1 MKKILASLLLIF
13 SISALFA
20 ESQIINFIKGN
31 INDKTLAVR
40 EASGE
45 DAKWL
50 SNQALA
56 FIIQNK
62 KILGNDRD
70 LEALAVAAI
79 ISITPENLKS
89 LSVNDKNFL
98 VEELIQL
105 FDLFEDSNTVQ
116 ISIISKFIA
125 IKEEINITPVISL
138 LNSYIENYDL
148 ESNKNSVAKSVLSA
162 LQVIGTEE
170 SFNHVYKLWND
181 PKSENIKNDLQNTLI
196 ALIPLSMTEV
206 LNIVHKDNIKD
217 LSNIFYLV
225 FDLSIKNPKFSTN
238 SLCEIA
244 ENVLNESI
252 IIIENSS
259 KITSELISIQLDAIK
274 ILNENKWTRASS
286 LALTFFNVAQK
297 EYEAGLISE
306 DDFSY
311 VIESLLNLA
320 PIYAVSPLTGY
331 LEVLN
336 NQKEN
341 NAVVSTVVI
350 LSVINTLGAIGDKSA
365 FDSLLATTLLF
376 YPEEVLTAA
385 RNALSGLRW

>member
-125 IKEEINITPVISL
+125 IKEEINISPVISL

-162 LQVIGTEE
+162 
-170 SFNHVYKLWND
+170 
-181 PKSENIKNDLQNTLI
+181 
-196 ALIPLSMTEV
+196 
-206 LNIVHKDNIKD
+206 
-217 LSNIFYLV
+217 
-225 FDLSIKNPKFSTN
+225 
-238 SLCEIA
+238 
-244 ENVLNESI
+244 
-252 IIIENSS
+252 
-259 KITSELISIQLDAIK
+259 
-274 ILNENKWTRASS
+274 
-286 LALTFFNVAQK
+286 
-297 EYEAGLISE
+297 
-306 DDFSY
+306 
-311 VIESLLNLA
+311 
-320 PIYAVSPLTGY
+320 
-331 LEVLN
+331 
-336 NQKEN
+336 
-341 NAVVSTVVI
+341 
-350 LSVINTLGAIGDKSA
+350 
-365 FDSLLATTLLF
+365 
-376 YPEEVLTAA
+376 
-385 RNALSGLRW
+385 

>member
-1 MKKILASLLLIF
+1 MKKILTSLILIF
-13 SISALFA
+13 SLTALYA

-31 INDKTLAVR
+31 INEKTLAVR

-50 SNQALA
+50 SNQAIS

-62 KILGNDRD
+62 SILGNDRD

-79 ISITPENLKS
+79 ISITPEDVKS
-89 LSVNDKNFL
+89 LSANDKDFL

-105 FDLFEDSNTVQ
+105 FNIFDDSNTVQ
-116 ISIISKFIA
+116 VSIISKFIA
-125 IKEEINITPVISL
+125 IKENINIFPVVNL
-138 LNSYIENYDL
+138 LNSYIENYNL
-148 ESNKNSVAKSVLSA
+148 ENSNNSVIKSVLAA
-162 LQVIGTEE
+162 LQVIGTED
-170 SFNHVYKLWND
+170 SFKQVYKLWND
-181 PKSENIKNDLQNTLI
+181 PKSKNISADLQNTLI
-196 ALIPLSMTEV
+196 SLIPISMNEV
-206 LNIVHKDNIKD
+206 LNIIHKDNIKE

-225 FDLSIKNPKFSTN
+225 FDLSLKNKEFSTN

-252 IIIENSS
+252 IIIDNSS

-311 VIESLLNLA
+311 VITSLLNLA

-341 NAVVSTVVI
+341 NTEVSTVVV